1 MIKFNQDEFLAHYFK
16 KDERVDVNA
25 DELQRMI
32 RKFKAD
38 ESKNKSELRR
48 LELLVAF
55 LTDKVKRLESTF
67 EKNSTYVLD
76 LSA

>member
-1 MIKFNQDEFLAHYFK
+1 MVKFNQDEFLAHYFK

-38 ESKNKSELRR
+38 ESKNKNELRR
-48 LELLVAF
+48 LELLVGF
-55 LTDKVKRLESTF
+55 LTAKVQRLERSYD
-67 EKNSTYVLD
+67 EKNNYVLD